1 MIFSSASPYITNTL
15 EIMKLSKYRRST
27 LLLAGCLSLGLVL
40 QAQTKK
46 RLIDEVNPFIGTT
59 NYGTTNPGAV
69 LPNGLMSVT
78 PFNVMGSKEYNKTD
92 KDDRWW
98 STPYTAE
105 NKFFTGFSHVNL
117 SGVGCPELGS
127 ILISASSGELDVDY
141 KHYGSPMS
149 RESAKPGYYRTTL
162 DKYQIQAEVTATLRS
177 ALASFTFDKG
187 GKSHILVNLGQG
199 LTNESGATVRF
210 LNDST
215 IVGSKLMG
223 TFCYNPQAVFNQ
235 YFAIRISR
243 RAPQAGYWKMQP
255 AMHGVE
261 AEWDKDNGK
270 YKLYP
275 TYRREMSGNDVGVWF
290 SFDTK
295 PGEKIYVQ
303 TGVSFVNEQ
312 NALLNLNTEQPTLDF
327 AATRAKAEEAWEK
340 ALSVIEAEGGTPEER
355 TVFYTSLYHLQIHPN
370 ILQDVNGEYP
380 QMGSLKVAK
389 TSHDRYTV
397 YSLWDTYRNVHP
409 LLSLLYPRKQ
419 LAMVQTMLDMY
430 KESGWLPKWE
440 LYGQETFTMEGDPAI
455 IVINDTWQ
463 RGIRDFDT
471 KLAYEAMLRGATTP
485 GKDNKLRP
493 DFDDYASRGYVPLR
507 EKFDNSVSHALEYY
521 IADWNLSQFASAL
534 GKKKDAQLFARR
546 ASGYKHYYD
555 KESGLLRPILPDGKF
570 ITPFHPTLGR
580 DFEPNP
586 GFHEG
591 NSWNYSFYIPH
602 DIYGLA
608 KLMGGERKFV
618 DKLQSVFDK
627 DNYDPANEPDIA
639 YPYLFTYFPKEAWRT
654 QRLTRE
660 LLSKL
665 YHNTTGGIPGND
677 DTGAMSA
684 WAIYTMLGFY
694 PDCPGSTSYAL
705 TTPTFD
711 RVTIHLDKKYYSQPT
726 LVIEKKAAPQ
736 GGSEKGAY
744 FRSFEL
750 GNKLYKNVYRLDHKA
765 MTEGGKLT
773 FFTEDKAH

>member
-1 MIFSSASPYITNTL
+1 
-15 EIMKLSKYRRST
+15 MKLSKYRRST

-534 GKKKDAQLFARR
+534 GKKQDAQLFARR

-602 DIYGLA
+602 DTYGLA

-660 LLSKL
+660 LLPKL

-711 RVTIHLDKKYYSQPT
+711 RVTIHLDKKYYNQPT

-765 MTEGGKLT
+765 MTEGGKLI
-773 FFTEDKAH
+773 FFTEDKAN

>member
-1 MIFSSASPYITNTL
+1 
-15 EIMKLSKYRRST
+15 MKLSKYRRSM

-303 TGVSFVNEQ
+303 TGVSFVSEQ

-340 ALSVIEAEGGTPEER
+340 ALSVIEVEGGTPEER

-463 RGIRDFDT
+463 HGIRDFDT

-493 DFDDYASRGYVPLR
+493 DFDDYVSRGYVPLR

-660 LLSKL
+660 LLPKL

-750 GNKLYKNVYRLDHKA
+750 GNKLYKNVYRLDHKT
-765 MTEGGKLT
+765 MTEGGKLI
-773 FFTEDKAH
+773 FFTEDKAN

>member
-255 AMHGVE
+255 TMHGVE

-303 TGVSFVNEQ
+303 TGVSFVSEQ

-340 ALSVIEAEGGTPEER
+340 ALSVIEVEGGTPEER

-493 DFDDYASRGYVPLR
+493 DFDDYVSRGYVPLR

-618 DKLQSVFDK
+618 DKLQSVFNK

-660 LLSKL
+660 LLPKL

>member
-1 MIFSSASPYITNTL
+1 
-15 EIMKLSKYRRST
+15 MKLSKYRRST

-261 AEWDKDNGK
+261 TEWDKDNGK

-303 TGVSFVNEQ
+303 TGVSFVSEQ

-340 ALSVIEAEGGTPEER
+340 ALSVIEVEGGTPEER

-493 DFDDYASRGYVPLR
+493 DFDDYVSRGYVPLR

-660 LLSKL
+660 LLPKL

>member
-1 MIFSSASPYITNTL
+1 
-15 EIMKLSKYRRST
+15 MKLSKYRRST

-255 AMHGVE
+255 TMHGVE

-303 TGVSFVNEQ
+303 TGVSFVSEQ

-340 ALSVIEAEGGTPEER
+340 ALSVIEVEGGTPEER

-493 DFDDYASRGYVPLR
+493 DFDDYVSRGYVPLR

-618 DKLQSVFDK
+618 DKLQSVFNK

-660 LLSKL
+660 LLPKL

>member
-1 MIFSSASPYITNTL
+1 
-15 EIMKLSKYRRST
+15 MKLSKYRRST

-534 GKKKDAQLFARR
+534 GKKKDAQLFACR
-546 ASGYKHYYD
+546 ASSYKHYYD

-639 YPYLFTYFPKEAWRT
+639 YPYLFAYFPKEAWRT

-660 LLSKL
+660 LLPKL

-750 GNKLYKNVYRLDHKA
+750 GNKLYKNVYRLDHKT
-765 MTEGGKLT
+765 MTEGGKLI
-773 FFTEDKAH
+773 FFTEDKAN

>member
-1 MIFSSASPYITNTL
+1 
-15 EIMKLSKYRRST
+15 MKLSKYRRST

-40 QAQTKK
+40 QAQTKE

-149 RESAKPGYYRTTL
+149 REFAKPGYYRTTL
-162 DKYQIQAEVTATLRS
+162 DKYQIQAEVTTTLRS

-255 AMHGVE
+255 TMHGVE
-261 AEWDKDNGK
+261 AEWDKDNGR

-303 TGVSFVNEQ
+303 TGVSFVSEQ

-327 AATRAKAEEAWEK
+327 AATRARAEEAWEK
-340 ALSVIEAEGGTPEER
+340 ALSVIEVEGGTPEER

-660 LLSKL
+660 LLPKL

-750 GNKLYKNVYRLDHKA
+750 GNRLYKNVYRLDHKT
-765 MTEGGKLT
+765 MTEGGKLI

>member
-1 MIFSSASPYITNTL
+1 
-15 EIMKLSKYRRST
+15 MKLSKYRRST

-303 TGVSFVNEQ
+303 TGVSFVSEQ

-327 AATRAKAEEAWEK
+327 AATRARAEEAWEK
-340 ALSVIEAEGGTPEER
+340 ALSVIEVEGGTPEER

-493 DFDDYASRGYVPLR
+493 DFDDYVSRGYVPLR

-660 LLSKL
+660 LLPKL

-694 PDCPGSTSYAL
+694 PDCPGLTSYAL

-765 MTEGGKLT
+765 MTEGGKLI
-773 FFTEDKAH
+773 FFTEDKAN

>member
-1 MIFSSASPYITNTL
+1 
-15 EIMKLSKYRRST
+15 MKLSKYRRST
-27 LLLAGCLSLGLVL
+27 LLLAGGLGLGLVL

-261 AEWDKDNGK
+261 AEWDKDNGR

-303 TGVSFVNEQ
+303 TGVSFVSEQ

-340 ALSVIEAEGGTPEER
+340 ALSVIEVEGGTPEER

-660 LLSKL
+660 LLPKL

>member
-1 MIFSSASPYITNTL
+1 
-15 EIMKLSKYRRST
+15 MKLSKYRRST

-141 KHYGSPMS
+141 KYYGSPMS

-303 TGVSFVNEQ
+303 TGVSFVSEQ

-340 ALSVIEAEGGTPEER
+340 ALSVIEVEGGTPEER

-493 DFDDYASRGYVPLR
+493 DFDDYVSRGYVPLR

-660 LLSKL
+660 LLPKL

>member
-1 MIFSSASPYITNTL
+1 
-15 EIMKLSKYRRST
+15 MKLSKYRRST

-127 ILISASSGELDVDY
+127 VLISASSGELDVDY

-303 TGVSFVNEQ
+303 TGVSFVSEQ

-340 ALSVIEAEGGTPEER
+340 ALSVIEVEGGTPEER

-493 DFDDYASRGYVPLR
+493 DFDDYVSRGYVPLR

-660 LLSKL
+660 LLPKL

>member
-1 MIFSSASPYITNTL
+1 
-15 EIMKLSKYRRST
+15 MKLSKYRRST

>member
-1 MIFSSASPYITNTL
+1 
-15 EIMKLSKYRRST
+15 MKLSKYRRST

-295 PGEKIYVQ
+295 PGEQIYVQ
-303 TGVSFVNEQ
+303 TGVSFVSEQ

-340 ALSVIEAEGGTPEER
+340 ALSVIEVEGGTPEER

-660 LLSKL
+660 LLPKL

-744 FRSFEL
+744 FRSFGL

>member
-1 MIFSSASPYITNTL
+1 
-15 EIMKLSKYRRST
+15 MKLSKYRRST

-149 RESAKPGYYRTTL
+149 REFAKPGYYRTTL

-243 RAPQAGYWKMQP
+243 RAPQAGYWKLQP

-303 TGVSFVNEQ
+303 TGVSFVSEQ

-340 ALSVIEAEGGTPEER
+340 ALSVIEVEGGTPEER

-660 LLSKL
+660 LLPKL

-765 MTEGGKLT
+765 MTEGGKLI

>member
-1 MIFSSASPYITNTL
+1 
-15 EIMKLSKYRRST
+15 MKLSKYRRST

-127 ILISASSGELDVDY
+127 VLISASSGELDVDY

-303 TGVSFVNEQ
+303 TGVSFVSEQ

-327 AATRAKAEEAWEK
+327 ATTRAKAEEAWEK
-340 ALSVIEAEGGTPEER
+340 ALSVIEVEGGTPEER

-660 LLSKL
+660 LLPKL

-711 RVTIHLDKKYYSQPT
+711 RVTIHLDRKYYSQPT

>member
-1 MIFSSASPYITNTL
+1 
-15 EIMKLSKYRRST
+15 MKLSKYRRST

-303 TGVSFVNEQ
+303 TGVSFVSEQ

-327 AATRAKAEEAWEK
+327 AATRARAEEAWEK
-340 ALSVIEAEGGTPEER
+340 VLSVIEVEGGTPEER

-493 DFDDYASRGYVPLR
+493 DFDDYVSRGYVPLR

-546 ASGYKHYYD
+546 ASGYRHYYD

-660 LLSKL
+660 LLPKL

>member
-1 MIFSSASPYITNTL
+1 
-15 EIMKLSKYRRST
+15 MKLSKYRRST

-243 RAPQAGYWKMQP
+243 RVPQAGYWKMQP
-255 AMHGVE
+255 TMHGVE

-303 TGVSFVNEQ
+303 TGVSFVSEQ

-340 ALSVIEAEGGTPEER
+340 ALSVIEVEGGTPEER

-660 LLSKL
+660 LLPKL

>member
-1 MIFSSASPYITNTL
+1 
-15 EIMKLSKYRRST
+15 MKLSKYRRST

-243 RAPQAGYWKMQP
+243 RAPQAGYWKIQP

-303 TGVSFVNEQ
+303 TGVSFVSEQ

-327 AATRAKAEEAWEK
+327 AATRARAEEAWEK
-340 ALSVIEAEGGTPEER
+340 VLSVIEVEGGTPEER

-493 DFDDYASRGYVPLR
+493 DFDDYVSRGYVPLR

-660 LLSKL
+660 LLPKL

>member
-1 MIFSSASPYITNTL
+1 
-15 EIMKLSKYRRST
+15 MKLSKYRRST

-199 LTNESGATVRF
+199 LTNESGATVHF

-303 TGVSFVNEQ
+303 TGVSFVSEQ

-327 AATRAKAEEAWEK
+327 ATTRAKAEEAWEK
-340 ALSVIEAEGGTPEER
+340 ALSVIEVEGGTPEER

-660 LLSKL
+660 LLPKL

>member
-1 MIFSSASPYITNTL
+1 
-15 EIMKLSKYRRST
+15 MKLSKYRRST

-162 DKYQIQAEVTATLRS
+162 DKYQVQAEVTATLRS

-303 TGVSFVNEQ
+303 TGVSFVSEQ

-340 ALSVIEAEGGTPEER
+340 ALSVIEVEGGTPEER

-660 LLSKL
+660 LLPKL

>member
-1 MIFSSASPYITNTL
+1 
-15 EIMKLSKYRRST
+15 MKLSKYRRST

-660 LLSKL
+660 LLPKL

>member
-1 MIFSSASPYITNTL
+1 
-15 EIMKLSKYRRST
+15 MKLSKYRRST

-243 RAPQAGYWKMQP
+243 RAPQAGYWKIQP

-303 TGVSFVNEQ
+303 TGVSFVSEQ

-327 AATRAKAEEAWEK
+327 AATRARAEEAWEK
-340 ALSVIEAEGGTPEER
+340 VLSVIEVEGGTPEER

-493 DFDDYASRGYVPLR
+493 DFDDYVSRGYVPLR

-639 YPYLFTYFPKEAWRT
+639 YPYLFTYFPK
-654 QRLTRE
+654 
-660 LLSKL
+660 
-665 YHNTTGGIPGND
+665 
-677 DTGAMSA
+677 
-684 WAIYTMLGFY
+684 
-694 PDCPGSTSYAL
+694 
-705 TTPTFD
+705 
-711 RVTIHLDKKYYSQPT
+711 
-726 LVIEKKAAPQ
+726 
-736 GGSEKGAY
+736 
-744 FRSFEL
+744 
-750 GNKLYKNVYRLDHKA
+750 
-765 MTEGGKLT
+765 
-773 FFTEDKAH
+773 

>member
-1 MIFSSASPYITNTL
+1 
-15 EIMKLSKYRRST
+15 MKLSKYRRST
-27 LLLAGCLSLGLVL
+27 LLLAGGLGLGLVL

-261 AEWDKDNGK
+261 AEWDKDNGR

-303 TGVSFVNEQ
+303 TGVSFVSEQ

-340 ALSVIEAEGGTPEER
+340 ALSVIEVEGGTPEER

-660 LLSKL
+660 LLPKL

-750 GNKLYKNVYRLDHKA
+750 ANKLYKNVYRLEHKA

>member
-1 MIFSSASPYITNTL
+1 
-15 EIMKLSKYRRST
+15 MKLSKYRRST

-303 TGVSFVNEQ
+303 TGVSFVSEQ

-340 ALSVIEAEGGTPEER
+340 ALSVIEVEGGTPEER

-507 EKFDNSVSHALEYY
+507 KKFDNSVSHALEYY

-660 LLSKL
+660 LLPKL

-765 MTEGGKLT
+765 MTEGGKLI
-773 FFTEDKAH
+773 FFTEDKAN

>member
-1 MIFSSASPYITNTL
+1 
-15 EIMKLSKYRRST
+15 MKLSKYRRST

-303 TGVSFVNEQ
+303 TGVSFVSEQ

-327 AATRAKAEEAWEK
+327 ATTRAKAEEAWEK
-340 ALSVIEAEGGTPEER
+340 ALSVIEVEGGTPEER

-660 LLSKL
+660 LLPKL

>member
-1 MIFSSASPYITNTL
+1 
-15 EIMKLSKYRRST
+15 MKLSKYRRST
-27 LLLAGCLSLGLVL
+27 LLLAGYLSLGLVL

-303 TGVSFVNEQ
+303 TGVSFVSEQ

-327 AATRAKAEEAWEK
+327 AATRARAEEAWEK
-340 ALSVIEAEGGTPEER
+340 TLSVIEVEGGTPEER

-660 LLSKL
+660 LLPKL

>member
-1 MIFSSASPYITNTL
+1 
-15 EIMKLSKYRRST
+15 MKLSKYRRST

-127 ILISASSGELDVDY
+127 ILISASSGERDVDD

-261 AEWDKDNGK
+261 AEWDKDNGR

-303 TGVSFVNEQ
+303 TGVSFVSEQ

-340 ALSVIEAEGGTPEER
+340 ALSVIEVEGGTPEER

-389 TSHDRYTV
+389 TGHDRYTV

-463 RGIRDFDT
+463 RGIRNFDT

-660 LLSKL
+660 LLPKL

-765 MTEGGKLT
+765 MTEGGKLI

>member
-1 MIFSSASPYITNTL
+1 
-15 EIMKLSKYRRST
+15 MKLSKYRRST

-303 TGVSFVNEQ
+303 TGVSFVSEQ

-327 AATRAKAEEAWEK
+327 AATRARAEEAWEK
-340 ALSVIEAEGGTPEER
+340 ALSVIEVEGGTPEER

-660 LLSKL
+660 LLPKL

-765 MTEGGKLT
+765 MTEGGKLI
-773 FFTEDKAH
+773 FFTEDKAN

>member
-1 MIFSSASPYITNTL
+1 
-15 EIMKLSKYRRST
+15 MKLSKYRRST

-591 NSWNYSFYIPH
+591 NSWNYSFFVPH
-602 DIYGLA
+602 DILGLC

-660 LLSKL
+660 LLPKL

-750 GNKLYKNVYRLDHKA
+750 GNKLYKNVYRLDHKT

-773 FFTEDKAH
+773 FFTENKAH

>member
-1 MIFSSASPYITNTL
+1 
-15 EIMKLSKYRRST
+15 MKLSKYRRST

-162 DKYQIQAEVTATLRS
+162 DKYHIQAEVTATLRS

-199 LTNESGATVRF
+199 LTNESGATVHF

-303 TGVSFVNEQ
+303 TGVSFVSEQ

-340 ALSVIEAEGGTPEER
+340 ALSVIEVEGGTPEER

-591 NSWNYSFYIPH
+591 NSWNYSFYIPY

-660 LLSKL
+660 LLPKL

-773 FFTEDKAH
+773 FFTESKAH

>member
-1 MIFSSASPYITNTL
+1 
-15 EIMKLSKYRRST
+15 MKLSKYRRST

-199 LTNESGATVRF
+199 LTNESGATVHF

-303 TGVSFVNEQ
+303 TGVSFVSEQ

-340 ALSVIEAEGGTPEER
+340 ALSVIEIEGGTPEER

-608 KLMGGERKFV
+608 KLMGGEHKFV

-660 LLSKL
+660 LLPKL

-773 FFTEDKAH
+773 FFTESKAH